1 MEKKNIKREN
11 LKKALNL
18 RVRKMSHLIIE
29 LKKSW
34 QMNQN
39 AKTRIRRHFRLC
51 LRLVSNGK
59 GTNLHTDGSIKKKK
73 RQRSTVQ
80 CSTH

>member
-1 MEKKNIKREN
+1 MEKKNIKKEN

-51 LRLVSNGK
+51 LSLVSNGK